1 MSRGTLER
9 VKTRYRQPGFEPA
22 REVPFG
28 DCHKLIKS
36 VPAAM
41 HCSSNLFILK
51 NRIFR
56 VLLWACGNVER
67 ERRNE
72 KRREISG
79 RGKITTQTGFE
90 PARENPISLLPS
102 KSCFKTDSLTA
113 RTLCPLCRG
122 VVIGLHNPFVGHR
135 STRVPSHRPSAAVW
149 RLVCS

>member
-1 MSRGTLER
+1 MSRGILER

-56 VLLWACGNVER
+56 VLLWACGNGWMR
-67 ERRNE
+67 KA

-79 RGKITTQTGFE
+79 RGKTTTQTGFE
-90 PARENPISLLPS
+90 PAREIPTSFQGL
-102 KSCFKTDSLTA
+102 
-113 RTLCPLCRG
+113 RVRPLRHCA
-122 VVIGLHNPFVGHR
+122 IIN
-135 STRVPSHRPSAAVW
+135 
-149 RLVCS
+149 